1 MPQNQQQK
9 NRKSNVKSTNKNSSV
24 ENEKSKHDK
33 QYRRSKSDDGS
44 SDYSED
50 ENSDTSSIISRDSLK
65 KTIKNGLEEFDK
77 VEYAKLLAELF
88 PSTYSVKKA
97 RTLQSHSKSKPIHSS
112 SSDSEEEEEKNPC
125 PRRSARLQKQYQQHQ
140 QQEKNEKECK
150 KKQEKQRK
158 KQGTEKKT
166 SSSAKSEKEDL
177 KNLEPTLDKN
187 GNYNIIINLQEPFDY
202 LSDRYDDDNSAM
214 NDSVFDDE
222 SISSD
227 QEESSGSDET
237 YRESESND
245 SNSEEEGRFSTESS
259 DDEDNKYSR
268 HDDDDD
274 GDDDGDDDSDDG
286 GDDDGDDEGDDG
298 DDDDSNQED
307 VVTTRGFRN
316 KSSSSSSSSILE
328 KANDVNFTV
337 NGKSILSEAKDDG
350 KNDKKSEKKNKI
362 YGKKSS
368 DTHHYHEKEDE
379 DELGSE
385 DEATIQTIKQQMQS
399 ILEVDKNNKIARKT
413 LQQMIE
419 KEEKIKRLRKKK
431 SIKQIRSNTRKF
443 GRLLQKKNSANDLKY
458 FKKYLTHEQ
467 QADVLKELTEL
478 NKIMLVDKP
487 YRLTLLESKIPQ
499 QYKAIALKRI
509 QNLRYMDT
517 CSGEYFKVKNWV
529 DTFMTIPFGVNRTL
543 PITMDVGVEQCHTF
557 METAK
562 DILDSAVYGLND
574 AKMQI
579 MQMVG
584 QWISNPS
591 ALGSAIAI
599 KGPPGTGKTT
609 LVKEGISKILGRDF
623 AFIALG
629 GATDSSFLEGHSYT
643 YEGSMWGKI
652 VEILIRCKSMNPVI
666 FFDELDKLSD
676 TPKGEEITGILTH
689 LTDTSQNSQFHDKY
703 FSEIAFDLSKCLFIF
718 SYNDES
724 KVNPILLDRMYRI
737 HTNGY
742 GKKDKT
748 HIAQKYL
755 IPKIQSEVAFKPE
768 QIIIPDETIEYIVEH
783 HTNKEDGVRNLK
795 RCLEIIFTKLNLYRL
810 MKPGSKLFDKDS
822 SSIEVSFPFTVT
834 SNIVDMMIKKAETN
848 CPPMFMYT

>member
-1 MPQNQQQK
+1 MPH
-9 NRKSNVKSTNKNSSV
+9 NKNQKKNKMSV
-24 ENEKSKHDK
+24 ESLNEKPNL
-33 QYRRSKSDDGS
+33 QYRRSKNDDGS
-44 SDYSED
+44 GDDGDGDDKYDEHSD
-50 ENSDTSSIISRDSLK
+50 SSSTVSQGKIKVQQGSSK
-65 KTIKNGLEEFDK
+65 KQHKTDEFDK
-77 VEYAKLLAELF
+77 IEYAKLLAELF
-88 PSTYSVKKA
+88 PSKYSVNKA
-97 RTLQSHSKSKPIHSS
+97 QKLETQSRNMKQQFVDSPSS
-112 SSDSEEEEEKNPC
+112 YEKEENEKQQQC
-125 PRRSARLQKQYQQHQ
+125 PRRSARLQKLSNETKKKEK
-140 QQEKNEKECK
+140 QQENFDEVSYDEKHVMRKRSKDVNVKDNKSKNFKYNENDE
-150 KKQEKQRK
+150 
-158 KQGTEKKT
+158 T
-166 SSSAKSEKEDL
+166 SVL
-177 KNLEPTLDKN
+177 KN
-187 GNYNIIINLQEPFDY
+187 GNYNIVINLQDPQFDY
-202 LSDRYDDDNSAM
+202 LSDRYGDEDDSAM
-214 NDSVFDDE
+214 NDSVFDDNSVSSSE
-222 SISSD
+222 GDSSD
-227 QEESSGSDET
+227 TISDSCDSDDDDSSDDT
-237 YRESESND
+237 YRES
-245 SNSEEEGRFSTESS
+245 
-259 DDEDNKYSR
+259 
-268 HDDDDD
+268 
-274 GDDDGDDDSDDG
+274 DDDSRSESDHYEE
-286 GDDDGDDEGDDG
+286 DEQVTT
-298 DDDDSNQED
+298 SRED
-307 VVTTRGFRN
+307 VQKEEN
-316 KSSSSSSSSILE
+316 IH
-328 KANDVNFTV
+328 FTV
-337 NGKSILSEAKDDG
+337 NGKSIGSEEK
-350 KNDKKSEKKNKI
+350 EKKVNKI
-362 YGKKSS
+362 KNNGKKCH
-368 DTHHYHEKEDE
+368 DAQEED

-385 DEATIQTIKQQMQS
+385 DEATIQTIKKQMEA
-399 ILEVDKNNKIARKT
+399 ILESDKNNKIAKKT
-413 LQQMIE
+413 LEQMIE

-458 FKKYLTHEQ
+458 FKKYLTHEKQ
-467 QADVLKELTEL
+467 TEVLKELSEL

-499 QYKAIALKRI
+499 QYKAFALKRI

-517 CSGEYFKVKNWV
+517 CSGEYYKVKNWV
-529 DTFMTIPFGVNRTL
+529 DTFMTIPFGVNKTL

-557 METAK
+557 MEAAK

-643 YEGSMWGKI
+643 YEGSTWGKI

-822 SSIEVSFPFTVT
+822 TSIEVVFPFTVT
-834 SNIVDMMIKKAETN
+834 SSVVDMMIKKAETN
-848 CPPMFMYT
+848 TPPMFMYT

>member
-9 NRKSNVKSTNKNSSV
+9 NRKSTGSL
-24 ENEKSKHDK
+24 NEKPSL
-33 QYRRSKSDDGS
+33 QYRRSKNDDGS
-44 SDYSED
+44 SDDGEF
-50 ENSDTSSIISRDSLK
+50 SDTSSTLSHGDSK
-65 KTIKNGLEEFDK
+65 KKIKMEEFDK

-88 PSTYSVKKA
+88 PSKYAVNKA
-97 RTLQSHSKSKPIHSS
+97 KILQTQPQPHTRKTKQQLTDSS
-112 SSDSEEEEEKNPC
+112 SEEEGVSEENHKQY
-125 PRRSARLQKQYQQHQ
+125 PRRSARLQKLSSNRNQ
-140 QQEKNEKECK
+140 
-150 KKQEKQRK
+150 KQEKKEKCDNTVVK
-158 KQGTEKKT
+158 KSTKTGKKEEQFYQ
-166 SSSAKSEKEDL
+166 SKKPKYNEDDDEAKSL
-177 KNLEPTLDKN
+177 IDKN
-187 GNYNIIINLQEPFDY
+187 GNYNIVINLQEPQFDY
-202 LSDRYDDDNSAM
+202 LSDHYDDDGDSAFD
-214 NDSVFDDE
+214 DSVFDDE

-227 QEESSGSDET
+227 QEDSSC
-237 YRESESND
+237 
-245 SNSEEEGRFSTESS
+245 SS
-259 DDEDNKYSR
+259 
-268 HDDDDD
+268 
-274 GDDDGDDDSDDG
+274 DDDSDDTYRES
-286 GDDDGDDEGDDG
+286 DDEHASGSESEYS
-298 DDDDSNQED
+298 DDDDDDAEEQEE
-307 VVTTRGFRN
+307 VTTRGSR
-316 KSSSSSSSSILE
+316 KSSAEDKADSIQ
-328 KANDVNFTV
+328 FTV
-337 NGKSILSEAKDDG
+337 NGKSIFGQEKEKDKNKVF
-350 KNDKKSEKKNKI
+350 KNDGRKKH
-362 YGKKSS
+362 
-368 DTHHYHEKEDE
+368 DTSHNEDE

-385 DEATIQTIKQQMQS
+385 DEATIQTIKQQMQA
-399 ILEVDKNNKIARKT
+399 ILELDKNNKIARKT
-413 LQQMIE
+413 LEQMIE

-431 SIKQIRSNTRKF
+431 SVKQVRSNTRKF

-467 QADVLKELTEL
+467 QTEVLKELSQL

-529 DTFMTIPFGVNRTL
+529 DTFMTIPFGVHKTL

-557 METAK
+557 MEAAK

-643 YEGSMWGKI
+643 YEGSTWGKI

-822 SSIEVSFPFTVT
+822 SSIEVAFPFTVT
-834 SNIVDMMIKKAETN
+834 SSVVDMMIKKAETN
-848 CPPMFMYT
+848 SPPMFMYT

>member
-1 MPQNQQQK
+1 MPQNQQPQK
-9 NRKSNVKSTNKNSSV
+9 NIKSTGTSSSKKAT
-24 ENEKSKHDK
+24 NEKATNEKATNEK
-33 QYRRSKSDDGS
+33 PNLQYRRSINDDDGD
-44 SDYSED
+44 SDVSED
-50 ENSDTSSIISRDSLK
+50 GSDV
-65 KTIKNGLEEFDK
+65 EEFDK

-88 PSTYSVKKA
+88 PSRYSATKA
-97 RTLQSHSKSKPIHSS
+97 KTLQQNESRRNKKIVDSS
-112 SSDSEEEEEKNPC
+112 SSSEEEEQYL
-125 PRRSARLQKQYQQHQ
+125 RRSARLQKQQQKPEKQERKERKEKQSVEKKDAITKYAKEEFHQ
-140 QQEKNEKECK
+140 I
-150 KKQEKQRK
+150 KKQKYNEEEQ
-158 KQGTEKKT
+158 
-166 SSSAKSEKEDL
+166 
-177 KNLEPTLDKN
+177 P
-187 GNYNIIINLQEPFDY
+187 GNYNIIINLQEPLDR
-202 LSDRYDDDNSAM
+202 LSDQYDDDDDSAM

-227 QEESSGSDET
+227 QGESSGSDET
-237 YRESESND
+237 YR
-245 SNSEEEGRFSTESS
+245 G
-259 DDEDNKYSR
+259 
-268 HDDDDD
+268 
-274 GDDDGDDDSDDG
+274 GDDDSEGSGSVTESSYSG
-286 GDDDGDDEGDDG
+286 GEDE
-298 DDDDSNQED
+298 EEEEE
-307 VVTTRGFRN
+307 VTTLGFRKN
-316 KSSSSSSSSILE
+316 SSSSSNAQVGE
-328 KANDVNFTV
+328 KADNISFTV
-337 NGKSILSEAKDDG
+337 NGTSIFNKDKAGEEKDKGGVVNYKGKSE
-350 KNDKKSEKKNKI
+350 DKKH
-362 YGKKSS
+362 
-368 DTHHYHEKEDE
+368 DTTTRDDAED
-379 DELGSE
+379 DLGSE
-385 DEATIQTIKQQMQS
+385 DEATIQTIKAQMET
-399 ILEVDKNNKIARKT
+399 ILAKDKHNKIARKT
-413 LQQMIE
+413 LDQMIE
-419 KEEKIKRLRKKK
+419 REEKIKTLRKKK
-431 SIKQIRSNTRKF
+431 SVKQMRSNTRKF

-467 QADVLKELTEL
+467 QAEVLKELGEL

-529 DTFMTIPFGVNRTL
+529 DTFMTIPFGVHKML
-543 PITMDVGVEQCHTF
+543 PITMDVGVEQCHNF
-557 METAK
+557 MEVAK
-562 DILDSAVYGLND
+562 DVLDSAVYGLND

-643 YEGSMWGKI
+643 YEGSTWGKI
-652 VEILIRCKSMNPVI
+652 VDILIRCKSMNPVI

-689 LTDTSQNSQFHDKY
+689 LTDTSQNNQFHDKY

-742 GKKDKT
+742 AKKDKT

-822 SSIEVSFPFTVT
+822 SSIEVAFPFTVT
-834 SNIVDMMIKKAETN
+834 SSIVDIMIKKAETYS
-848 CPPMFMYT
+848 PPMFMYT

>member
-1 MPQNQQQK
+1 MSQNQQQK
-9 NRKSNVKSTNKNSSV
+9 NRKLTVSSSAKKAT
-24 ENEKSKHDK
+24 NEKATNEKPNL
-33 QYRRSKSDDGS
+33 QYRRSRNDDGN
-44 SDYSED
+44 SDGSED
-50 ENSDTSSIISRDSLK
+50 GSDV
-65 KTIKNGLEEFDK
+65 EEFDK
-77 VEYAKLLAELF
+77 AEYAKLLAELF
-88 PSTYSVKKA
+88 PSKYSSAKA
-97 RTLQSHSKSKPIHSS
+97 RTLQQNESRKNKKMIDSS
-112 SSDSEEEEEKNPC
+112 SSEQEEEDEEEEKKQY
-125 PRRSARLQKQYQQHQ
+125 PRRSARLQKQQPKLERQENKSVEKKDAGTKKDIFHQ
-140 QQEKNEKECK
+140 I
-150 KKQEKQRK
+150 KKQKYN
-158 KQGTEKKT
+158 
-166 SSSAKSEKEDL
+166 EDGEEEQSG
-177 KNLEPTLDKN
+177 K
-187 GNYNIIINLQEPFDY
+187 YNIVINLQEPQFDY
-202 LSDRYDDDNSAM
+202 FSDRYDDNDDSAM

-227 QEESSGSDET
+227 QGDSSGSDET
-237 YRESESND
+237 YRES
-245 SNSEEEGRFSTESS
+245 
-259 DDEDNKYSR
+259 
-268 HDDDDD
+268 DDDDESE
-274 GDDDGDDDSDDG
+274 GTEHSYE
-286 GDDDGDDEGDDG
+286 DDE
-298 DDDDSNQED
+298 EEEE
-307 VVTTRGFRN
+307 VITRGFRN
-316 KSSSSSSSSILE
+316 SSSSSNAQMEE
-328 KANDVNFTV
+328 KTDTDNISFTI
-337 NGKSILSEAKDDG
+337 NGKSIFGSKDGEGKDKDDDNVNYKG
-350 KNDKKSEKKNKI
+350 KKDDKKDDKKDAGRN
-362 YGKKSS
+362 
-368 DTHHYHEKEDE
+368 DEEDE
-379 DELGSE
+379 DEFGSE
-385 DEATIQTIKQQMQS
+385 DEATIQTIKAQMQA
-399 ILEVDKNNKIARKT
+399 ILATDKNNKIARKT
-413 LQQMIE
+413 LEQMIE
-419 KEEKIKRLRKKK
+419 KEEKIKMLRKKK
-431 SIKQIRSNTRKF
+431 SVKQMRSNTRKF

-467 QADVLKELTEL
+467 QAEVLKELSEL

-499 QYKAIALKRI
+499 HYKAIALKRI

-529 DTFMTIPFGVNRTL
+529 DTFMTIPFGVHKTL

-557 METAK
+557 MEVAK
-562 DILDSAVYGLND
+562 DVLDSAVYGLND

-643 YEGSMWGKI
+643 YEGSTWGKI

-666 FFDELDKLSD
+666 FFDELDKLSE

-822 SSIEVSFPFTVT
+822 SSIEVAFPFTVT
-834 SNIVDMMIKKAETN
+834 SSVVDMMIKKAETN
-848 CPPMFMYT
+848 SPPMFMYT

>member
-1 MPQNQQQK
+1 MSQQNHKK
-9 NRKSNVKSTNKNSSV
+9 NIKLNVTSKKKAS
-24 ENEKSKHDK
+24 NEKPNLE
-33 QYRRSKSDDGS
+33 YRRSRNDDG
-44 SDYSED
+44 
-50 ENSDTSSIISRDSLK
+50 NSDVGDEDSDV
-65 KTIKNGLEEFDK
+65 EEFDK

-88 PSTYSVKKA
+88 PSKYSATKA
-97 RTLQSHSKSKPIHSS
+97 KTLQESKSKKQIIDSS
-112 SSDSEEEEEKNPC
+112 SSEEEEEGEEEEKHH
-125 PRRSARLQKQYQQHQ
+125 PRRSERLQKRQQ
-140 QQEKNEKECK
+140 KE
-150 KKQEKQRK
+150 KKQEKQEKRSVEKEELFHQVK
-158 KQGTEKKT
+158 KQKYNEDGELK
-166 SSSAKSEKEDL
+166 KEDQ
-177 KNLEPTLDKN
+177 N
-187 GNYNIIINLQEPFDY
+187 GNYNIVINLQEPKLDY
-202 LSDRYDDDNSAM
+202 LSDQYDDDNSEM

-227 QEESSGSDET
+227 QGESNDSDET
-237 YRESESND
+237 YTEDD
-245 SNSEEEGRFSTESS
+245 SDSEESGSETGESIC
-259 DDEDNKYSR
+259 DHYE
-268 HDDDDD
+268 
-274 GDDDGDDDSDDG
+274 DDDSALGSVAAASAADNINFTINGQSIFGKEKIDKEKIGKEKIDKEKIENRVISKSKNDG
-286 GDDDGDDEGDDG
+286 KKQYDKKHDTSRVDHDHGYDDDE
-298 DDDDSNQED
+298 
-307 VVTTRGFRN
+307 F
-316 KSSSSSSSSILE
+316 
-328 KANDVNFTV
+328 
-337 NGKSILSEAKDDG
+337 
-350 KNDKKSEKKNKI
+350 
-362 YGKKSS
+362 
-368 DTHHYHEKEDE
+368 
-379 DELGSE
+379 GSE
-385 DEATIQTIKQQMQS
+385 DEATIRTIKAQMEA
-399 ILEVDKNNKIARKT
+399 ILVTDKNNKIARKT
-413 LQQMIE
+413 LEQMIA
-419 KEEKIKRLRKKK
+419 KEEKIKMLRKKK
-431 SIKQIRSNTRKF
+431 SVKQMRSNTRKF

-467 QADVLKELTEL
+467 QANVLKELSEL

-529 DTFMTIPFGVNRTL
+529 DTFMTIPFGVHRTL

-557 METAK
+557 MEAAK
-562 DILDSAVYGLND
+562 DTLDSAVYGLND

-643 YEGSMWGKI
+643 YEGSTWGKI
-652 VEILIRCKSMNPVI
+652 VDIMIRCKSMNPVI
-666 FFDELDKLSD
+666 FFDELDKLSE
-676 TPKGEEITGILTH
+676 TPKGEEIAGILTH

-810 MKPGSKLFDKDS
+810 MKPGSKLFDKNS
-822 SSIEVSFPFTVT
+822 SSIEVAFPFTVT
-834 SNIVDMMIKKAETN
+834 SSVVDMMIKKAETN
-848 CPPMFMYT
+848 STPMFMYT

>member
-1 MPQNQQQK
+1 MPQNQQPQK
-9 NRKSNVKSTNKNSSV
+9 NMKSTGTSSSKKATNKKV
-24 ENEKSKHDK
+24 TNEKPNL
-33 QYRRSKSDDGS
+33 QYRRSRNDDG
-44 SDYSED
+44 
-50 ENSDTSSIISRDSLK
+50 NSDVSQEDGSDM
-65 KTIKNGLEEFDK
+65 EEFDK
-77 VEYAKLLAELF
+77 VEYAKLLADLF
-88 PSTYSVKKA
+88 PSKYSVNKA
-97 RTLQSHSKSKPIHSS
+97 KTLQQNESKINKKIVDSS
-112 SSDSEEEEEKNPC
+112 SSSEEEEEEERY
-125 PRRSARLQKQYQQHQ
+125 PRRSARLQKQHQ
-140 QQEKNEKECK
+140 QKPERKERQER
-150 KKQEKQRK
+150 QEKQSD
-158 KQGTEKKT
+158 EKKDAIT
-166 SSSAKSEKEDL
+166 KRAKEE
-177 KNLEPTLDKN
+177 EQP
-187 GNYNIIINLQEPFDY
+187 GNYNIVINLQEPFDN
-202 LSDRYDDDNSAM
+202 LSDQYDDDDSAL

-227 QEESSGSDET
+227 QGESSGSDET
-237 YRESESND
+237 YRDGDD
-245 SNSEEEGRFSTESS
+245 S
-259 DDEDNKYSR
+259 
-268 HDDDDD
+268 DDDDD
-274 GDDDGDDDSDDG
+274 DSEG
-286 GDDDGDDEGDDG
+286 TFEDE
-298 DDDDSNQED
+298 EEEEEEEEEE
-307 VVTTRGFRN
+307 VTTRGFRKN
-316 KSSSSSSSSILE
+316 SISSSSNTPAASADIVE
-328 KANDVNFTV
+328 KADNISFTI
-337 NGKSILSEAKDDG
+337 NGKSIFSKDKNGEERDK
-350 KNDKKSEKKNKI
+350 KNDKKDDKKNDN
-362 YGKKSS
+362 GR
-368 DTHHYHEKEDE
+368 DDEDE
-379 DELGSE
+379 DEDEFGSE
-385 DEATIQTIKQQMQS
+385 DEATIQTIKAQMEA
-399 ILEVDKNNKIARKT
+399 ILATDKNNKIARKT
-413 LQQMIE
+413 LDQMIE
-419 KEEKIKRLRKKK
+419 REEKIKRLRKKK
-431 SIKQIRSNTRKF
+431 SVKQMRSNTRKF

-458 FKKYLTHEQ
+458 FKKYLSHEQ
-467 QADVLKELTEL
+467 QAEVLKELGEL

-529 DTFMTIPFGVNRTL
+529 DTFMTIPFGVHKTL

-557 METAK
+557 MEVAK
-562 DILDSAVYGLND
+562 DVLDSAVYGLND

-643 YEGSMWGKI
+643 YEGSTWGKI

-703 FSEIAFDLSKCLFIF
+703 FSEIPFDLSKCLFIF

-742 GKKDKT
+742 AKKDKT

-755 IPKIQSEVAFKPE
+755 IPKIQSEVAFKPD

-822 SSIEVSFPFTVT
+822 SSIEVAFPFTVT
-834 SNIVDMMIKKAETN
+834 SSVVDMMIKKAETYS
-848 CPPMFMYT
+848 PPMFMYT

>member
-9 NRKSNVKSTNKNSSV
+9 NRKSIVTSSSKKAS
-24 ENEKSKHDK
+24 NEKPNL
-33 QYRRSKSDDGS
+33 QYRRSRNDDGNSDDSDDGS
-44 SDYSED
+44 DV
-50 ENSDTSSIISRDSLK
+50 
-65 KTIKNGLEEFDK
+65 EEFDK
-77 VEYAKLLAELF
+77 VEYANLLAELF
-88 PSTYSVKKA
+88 PSKYSATKA
-97 RTLQSHSKSKPIHSS
+97 KTLQQSKSKKNKQIVDSS
-112 SSDSEEEEEKNPC
+112 SEDEEEEEEEEEKQY
-125 PRRSARLQKQYQQHQ
+125 PRRSARLKKRQQKP
-140 QQEKNEKECK
+140 ERKE
-150 KKQEKQRK
+150 
-158 KQGTEKKT
+158 
-166 SSSAKSEKEDL
+166 KSEKKEKQSVEKKDVVAKGTKEEIFHQIKKQKHNEEDGEEEQSG
-177 KNLEPTLDKN
+177 K
-187 GNYNIIINLQEPFDY
+187 YNIVINLQEPQFDY
-202 LSDRYDDDNSAM
+202 FSDRYDDDDDSEM
-214 NDSVFDDE
+214 DDSVFDDE

-227 QEESSGSDET
+227 QGESSGSDET
-237 YRESESND
+237 YR
-245 SNSEEEGRFSTESS
+245 
-259 DDEDNKYSR
+259 
-268 HDDDDD
+268 
-274 GDDDGDDDSDDG
+274 
-286 GDDDGDDEGDDG
+286 
-298 DDDDSNQED
+298 DDDDSEGTEHSYENEEGD
-307 VVTTRGFRN
+307 EEEEEVTTRGFRKN
-316 KSSSSSSSSILE
+316 SSSSSNAQVEE
-328 KANDVNFTV
+328 KTDNISFTI
-337 NGKSILSEAKDDG
+337 NGKSIFGGKDEEKDKHGDVNYKSKKHDKKDDVEG
-350 KNDKKSEKKNKI
+350 D
-362 YGKKSS
+362 
-368 DTHHYHEKEDE
+368 DDE
-379 DELGSE
+379 FGSE
-385 DEATIQTIKQQMQS
+385 DEATIQTIKAQMQA
-399 ILEVDKNNKIARKT
+399 ILAKDKNNKIARKT
-413 LQQMIE
+413 LEQMIE
-419 KEEKIKRLRKKK
+419 KEEKIKMLRKKK
-431 SIKQIRSNTRKF
+431 SVKQIRSNTRKF
-443 GRLLQKKNSANDLKY
+443 GRLLRKKNSANDLKY

-467 QADVLKELTEL
+467 QADVLKELGEL

-499 QYKAIALKRI
+499 HYKAIALKRI

-529 DTFMTIPFGVNRTL
+529 DTFMTIPFGVHKTL
-543 PITMDVGVEQCHTF
+543 PITMDVGVEECHTF
-557 METAK
+557 MEVAK
-562 DILDSAVYGLND
+562 DVLDSAVYGLND

-643 YEGSMWGKI
+643 YEGSTWGKI

-666 FFDELDKLSD
+666 FFDELDKLSE

-742 GKKDKT
+742 AKKDKT

-768 QIIIPDETIEYIVEH
+768 QIIIPDETVEYIVEH

-822 SSIEVSFPFTVT
+822 SSIDVTFPFTVT
-834 SNIVDMMIKKAETN
+834 SSVVDKMIKKADTN
-848 CPPMFMYT
+848 SAPMFMYT

>member
-1 MPQNQQQK
+1 MPQNQHKK
-9 NRKSNVKSTNKNSSV
+9 NLKLNVTSSSKNAS
-24 ENEKSKHDK
+24 NEKPNL
-33 QYRRSKSDDGS
+33 QYRRSRNDDGS
-44 SDYSED
+44 SDVGDED
-50 ENSDTSSIISRDSLK
+50 SDV
-65 KTIKNGLEEFDK
+65 EEFDK

-88 PSTYSVKKA
+88 PSKYSATKA
-97 RTLQSHSKSKPIHSS
+97 KTLQQQSKSKKNKQIVDSS
-112 SSDSEEEEEKNPC
+112 SSSEEEEEEKQH
-125 PRRSARLQKQYQQHQ
+125 PRRSERLQKQQHT
-140 QQEKNEKECK
+140 EKR
-150 KKQEKQRK
+150 QEKQSVEKEELFHQIK
-158 KQGTEKKT
+158 KQKYNEDGEL
-166 SSSAKSEKEDL
+166 KEDQ
-177 KNLEPTLDKN
+177 N
-187 GNYNIIINLQEPFDY
+187 GNYNIVINLQEPKFDY
-202 LSDRYDDDNSAM
+202 LTDQYDDEDDSAM

-237 YRESESND
+237 YTEEDCDSEGSESGTD
-245 SNSEEEGRFSTESS
+245 ESICH
-259 DDEDNKYSR
+259 DDE
-268 HDDDDD
+268 
-274 GDDDGDDDSDDG
+274 
-286 GDDDGDDEGDDG
+286 
-298 DDDDSNQED
+298 DDDDS
-307 VVTTRGFRN
+307 VGSAVAAAAT
-316 KSSSSSSSSILE
+316 SE
-328 KANDVNFTV
+328 KVADNINFKI
-337 NGKSILSEAKDDG
+337 NGKSIFGKEKIDKEKIDKEKIDNRVISKSKNDG
-350 KNDKKSEKKNKI
+350 KKQHDKKHDA
-362 YGKKSS
+362 GRV
-368 DTHHYHEKEDE
+368 DHGDDDE
-379 DELGSE
+379 FGSE
-385 DEATIQTIKQQMQS
+385 DEATIQTIKEQMEA
-399 ILEVDKNNKIARKT
+399 ILATDKKNKIARKT
-413 LQQMIE
+413 LEQMIE
-419 KEEKIKRLRKKK
+419 KQEKIKTLRKKK
-431 SIKQIRSNTRKF
+431 SVKEMRSNTRKF

-458 FKKYLTHEQ
+458 FKKYLTPHEQ
-467 QADVLKELTEL
+467 ANVLKELSEL

-499 QYKAIALKRI
+499 QYKANALKRI

-529 DTFMTIPFGVNRTL
+529 DTFMTIPFGVHRTL

-557 METAK
+557 MEAAK
-562 DILDSAVYGLND
+562 DTLDSAVYGLND

-643 YEGSMWGKI
+643 YEGSTWGKI
-652 VEILIRCKSMNPVI
+652 VDIMIRCKSMNPVI
-666 FFDELDKLSD
+666 FFDELDKLSE

-822 SSIEVSFPFTVT
+822 SSIEVTFPFTVT
-834 SNIVDMMIKKAETN
+834 SSVVDKMIKKAETN
-848 CPPMFMYT
+848 SSTPMFMYT

>member
-1 MPQNQQQK
+1 MPHNQQPQK
-9 NRKSNVKSTNKNSSV
+9 NIKSTGTSSSKKAT
-24 ENEKSKHDK
+24 NEKATNEKATNEK
-33 QYRRSKSDDGS
+33 ANLQYRRSRNDDG
-44 SDYSED
+44 
-50 ENSDTSSIISRDSLK
+50 NSDSDVTQEDVSDV
-65 KTIKNGLEEFDK
+65 EEFDK
-77 VEYAKLLAELF
+77 AEYAKLLAELF
-88 PSTYSVKKA
+88 PSKYSVNKA
-97 RTLQSHSKSKPIHSS
+97 KTLQQHESRRNKKIVDSS
-112 SSDSEEEEEKNPC
+112 SSSEEEEEEEEEQH
-125 PRRSARLQKQYQQHQ
+125 PRRSARLQKQQQKPER
-140 QQEKNEKECK
+140 QERKERK
-150 KKQEKQRK
+150 ERKEKQEKQSVEKKDATTKRAKEEFHQSK
-158 KQGTEKKT
+158 KQKYNE
-166 SSSAKSEKEDL
+166 EEQ
-177 KNLEPTLDKN
+177 P
-187 GNYNIIINLQEPFDY
+187 GNYNIVINLQEPFDN
-202 LSDRYDDDNSAM
+202 LSDQYDDDDSAM
-214 NDSVFDDE
+214 NDSVFDDK

-227 QEESSGSDET
+227 QGESSGSDET
-237 YRESESND
+237 YR
-245 SNSEEEGRFSTESS
+245 G
-259 DDEDNKYSR
+259 
-268 HDDDDD
+268 
-274 GDDDGDDDSDDG
+274 GDDDS
-286 GDDDGDDEGDDG
+286 EGSG
-298 DDDDSNQED
+298 SVTESSYEEEQEEEQEQEE
-307 VVTTRGFRN
+307 VTTRGFRKN
-316 KSSSSSSSSILE
+316 SVSSSSNTPADIVE
-328 KANDVNFTV
+328 KSDNFSFTI
-337 NGKSILSEAKDDG
+337 NGKSIFSKDKDGEEKEKKNYGKKGG
-350 KNDKKSEKKNKI
+350 KND
-362 YGKKSS
+362 GKKD
-368 DTHHYHEKEDE
+368 DTGRDHEDE
-379 DELGSE
+379 DEDEFGSE
-385 DEATIQTIKQQMQS
+385 DEATIQTIKAQMEA
-399 ILEVDKNNKIARKT
+399 ILATDKNNKIARKT
-413 LQQMIE
+413 LEQMIE
-419 KEEKIKRLRKKK
+419 KEEKIKQLRKKK
-431 SIKQIRSNTRKF
+431 SVKQMRSNTRKF

-458 FKKYLTHEQ
+458 FKKYLSHEQ
-467 QADVLKELTEL
+467 QADVLKELGEL

-517 CSGEYFKVKNWV
+517 SSGEYFKVKNWV
-529 DTFMTIPFGVNRTL
+529 DTFMTIPFGVHKTL

-557 METAK
+557 MEVAK
-562 DILDSAVYGLND
+562 DVLDSAVYGLND

-643 YEGSMWGKI
+643 YEGSTWGKI

-666 FFDELDKLSD
+666 FFDELDKLSE

-742 GKKDKT
+742 AKKDKT

-822 SSIEVSFPFTVT
+822 SSIEVAFPFTVT
-834 SNIVDMMIKKAETN
+834 SSVVDKMIKKAETN
-848 CPPMFMYT
+848 SAPMFMYT

>member
-1 MPQNQQQK
+1 MSQQNHKK
-9 NRKSNVKSTNKNSSV
+9 NIKLNVTSKKAS
-24 ENEKSKHDK
+24 NEKPNL
-33 QYRRSKSDDGS
+33 QYRRSRNDDG
-44 SDYSED
+44 
-50 ENSDTSSIISRDSLK
+50 NSDVGDEDSDV
-65 KTIKNGLEEFDK
+65 EEFDK

-88 PSTYSVKKA
+88 PSKYSATKA
-97 RTLQSHSKSKPIHSS
+97 KTLQQESKSKKQIIDSPS
-112 SSDSEEEEEKNPC
+112 SEEEEEEEEKQH
-125 PRRSARLQKQYQQHQ
+125 PRRSERLQKRQQ
-140 QQEKNEKECK
+140 KE
-150 KKQEKQRK
+150 KKQEKQEKQNVEKEELFHQVK
-158 KQGTEKKT
+158 KQKYNEDGELK
-166 SSSAKSEKEDL
+166 KEDQ
-177 KNLEPTLDKN
+177 N
-187 GNYNIIINLQEPFDY
+187 GNYNIVINLQEPKFDY
-202 LSDRYDDDNSAM
+202 LSDQYDDDNSEM

-227 QEESSGSDET
+227 QG
-237 YRESESND
+237 ESND
-245 SNSEEEGRFSTESS
+245 SDDTYTEDDSDSEESGSETGESIC
-259 DDEDNKYSR
+259 DDYEDDDSALGGVAAASAADNINFTINGQSIFGKEKIDKEKIDKEKIENRVISKSKNDGKKQHDKKHDTSR
-268 HDDDDD
+268 VDDDD
-274 GDDDGDDDSDDG
+274 
-286 GDDDGDDEGDDG
+286 E
-298 DDDDSNQED
+298 
-307 VVTTRGFRN
+307 F
-316 KSSSSSSSSILE
+316 
-328 KANDVNFTV
+328 
-337 NGKSILSEAKDDG
+337 
-350 KNDKKSEKKNKI
+350 
-362 YGKKSS
+362 
-368 DTHHYHEKEDE
+368 
-379 DELGSE
+379 GSE
-385 DEATIQTIKQQMQS
+385 DEATIRTIKAQMEA
-399 ILEVDKNNKIARKT
+399 ILVTDKNNKIARKT
-413 LQQMIE
+413 LEQMIA
-419 KEEKIKRLRKKK
+419 KEEKIKMLRKKK
-431 SIKQIRSNTRKF
+431 SVKQMRSNTRKF

-467 QADVLKELTEL
+467 QADVLKELSEL

-529 DTFMTIPFGVNRTL
+529 DTFMTIPFGVHRTL

-557 METAK
+557 MEAAK
-562 DILDSAVYGLND
+562 DTLDSAVYGLND

-643 YEGSMWGKI
+643 YEGSTWGKI
-652 VEILIRCKSMNPVI
+652 VDIMIRCKSMNPVI
-666 FFDELDKLSD
+666 FFDELDKLSE
-676 TPKGEEITGILTH
+676 TPKGEEIAGILTH

-810 MKPGSKLFDKDS
+810 MKPGSKLFDKNS
-822 SSIEVSFPFTVT
+822 SSIEVTFPFTVT
-834 SNIVDMMIKKAETN
+834 SNVVDIMIKKAETN
-848 CPPMFMYT
+848 SPPMFMYT

>member
-1 MPQNQQQK
+1 MPK
-9 NRKSNVKSTNKNSSV
+9 NIKKSSSSSSKKAS
-24 ENEKSKHDK
+24 NEKPNL
-33 QYRRSKSDDGS
+33 QYRRSRNDDGNDNGS
-44 SDYSED
+44 SG
-50 ENSDTSSIISRDSLK
+50 SDVGD
-65 KTIKNGLEEFDK
+65 NDVEEFDK
-77 VEYAKLLAELF
+77 VKYAKLLAELF
-88 PSTYSVKKA
+88 PSKYSVNKA
-97 RTLQSHSKSKPIHSS
+97 KTMQNAKIKHIKQIV
-112 SSDSEEEEEKNPC
+112 DSEEEEQEGEEEEEEQEEEEQEEEKQSNRA
-125 PRRSARLQKQYQQHQ
+125 PRRSARLQKQQ
-140 QQEKNEKECK
+140 QQQDHDDHVPKCVSKKESKESKESKENIFYQSKKRKISHHDDDGEMEK
-150 KKQEKQRK
+150 KKMA
-158 KQGTEKKT
+158 
-166 SSSAKSEKEDL
+166 SSAIGAA
-177 KNLEPTLDKN
+177 DKN
-187 GNYNIIINLQEPFDY
+187 GNYNIVINLQDPFDY
-202 LSDRYDDDNSAM
+202 LSDQYDDDDSEM
-214 NDSVFDDE
+214 NDSVFDDA

-227 QEESSGSDET
+227 QEESSDDDDARSDG
-237 YRESESND
+237 D
-245 SNSEEEGRFSTESS
+245 S
-259 DDEDNKYSR
+259 
-268 HDDDDD
+268 DDDDD
-274 GDDDGDDDSDDG
+274 SEESYDTDRSGSSFNH
-286 GDDDGDDEGDDG
+286 DDE
-298 DDDDSNQED
+298 QI
-307 VVTTRGFRN
+307 TTRGFR
-316 KSSSSSSSSILE
+316 KDAHVPSSSYPSSIPVASSAAT
-328 KANDVNFTV
+328 KDNINFTV
-337 NGKSILSEAKDDG
+337 NGKSIFEKEKENG
-350 KNDKKSEKKNKI
+350 KTKIKNKSHDDKR
-362 YGKKSS
+362 GDTSS
-368 DTHHYHEKEDE
+368 RVIEDRDDE
-379 DELGSE
+379 DEEFGSE
-385 DEATIQTIKQQMQS
+385 DEATIQTIKSQMEL
-399 ILEVDKNNKIARKT
+399 ILATDKNNKIARKT
-413 LQQMIE
+413 LDQMIE
-419 KEEKIKRLRKKK
+419 KEEKIRMLRKKK
-431 SIKQIRSNTRKF
+431 SVKQMRSNTRKF
-443 GRLLQKKNSANDLKY
+443 GRLLKKKNSANDLKY

-467 QADVLKELTEL
+467 QADVLKELSNL

-509 QNLRYMDT
+509 QNLRYMDSS
-517 CSGEYFKVKNWV
+517 SGEYFKVKNWV
-529 DTFMTIPFGVNRTL
+529 DTFMTIPFGVHRTL

-557 METAK
+557 MEDAK

-629 GATDSSFLEGHSYT
+629 GATDSSFMEGHSYT
-643 YEGSMWGKI
+643 YEGSTWGKI
-652 VEILIRCKSMNPVI
+652 VDILIRCKSMNPVI
-666 FFDELDKLSD
+666 FFDELDKLSE
-676 TPKGEEITGILTH
+676 TPRGEEIAGILTH

-742 GKKDKT
+742 AKKDKT

-755 IPKIQSEVAFKPE
+755 IPKIRSEVAFKSE

-834 SNIVDMMIKKAETN
+834 NSVVEKMVKKAETN
-848 CPPMFMYT
+848 SPPMFMYT

>member
-1 MPQNQQQK
+1 MPK
-9 NRKSNVKSTNKNSSV
+9 NIKKSSSSSSKNAL
-24 ENEKSKHDK
+24 NEKLNL
-33 QYRRSKSDDGS
+33 QYSRSRNDDGNDDGGS
-44 SDYSED
+44 GSDVGD
-50 ENSDTSSIISRDSLK
+50 NHV
-65 KTIKNGLEEFDK
+65 EEFDK

-88 PSTYSVKKA
+88 PSKYSVNKA
-97 RTLQSHSKSKPIHSS
+97 KTMQNEKNRKNRQVVNSK
-112 SSDSEEEEEKNPC
+112 EEEEQEEEEREQEEEQSNRM
-125 PRRSARLQKQYQQHQ
+125 PRRSARLQKQQ
-140 QQEKNEKECK
+140 QQQQQDHDHVPKSVSKKLKEPK
-150 KKQEKQRK
+150 KEEVFYQSKKQKISHHDDHGE
-158 KQGTEKKT
+158 TEKKKMG
-166 SSSAKSEKEDL
+166 SSAIGAA
-177 KNLEPTLDKN
+177 DKN
-187 GNYNIIINLQEPFDY
+187 GNYNIVINLQEPFEY
-202 LSDRYDDDNSAM
+202 LSDQYDDDDSEM
-214 NDSVFDDE
+214 NDSVFNDA

-227 QEESSGSDET
+227 QEESS
-237 YRESESND
+237 
-245 SNSEEEGRFSTESS
+245 
-259 DDEDNKYSR
+259 
-268 HDDDDD
+268 DDDDTYSD
-274 GDDDGDDDSDDG
+274 GDSDDH
-286 GDDDGDDEGDDG
+286 DDSEESYDTDRSGSSF
-298 DDDDSNQED
+298 DDDDEQI
-307 VVTTRGFRN
+307 TTRGFR
-316 KSSSSSSSSILE
+316 KDVHVVPSSHSSSPSSIPVE
-328 KANDVNFTV
+328 SSAAASDNNINFMV
-337 NGKSILSEAKDDG
+337 NGKSIFDKEKEKENG
-350 KNDKKSEKKNKI
+350 KTKIKNKGKHDKKVDVSGRAIE
-362 YGKKSS
+362 
-368 DTHHYHEKEDE
+368 DHDHEDE
-379 DELGSE
+379 DEEFGSE
-385 DEATIQTIKQQMQS
+385 DEATIQTIKSQMEL
-399 ILEVDKNNKIARKT
+399 ILATDKNNKIARKT
-413 LQQMIE
+413 LDQMIE
-419 KEEKIKRLRKKK
+419 REEKIKMLRKKK
-431 SIKQIRSNTRKF
+431 SVKQMRSNTRKF
-443 GRLLQKKNSANDLKY
+443 GRLLKKKNSANDLKY

-467 QADVLKELTEL
+467 QADVLKELSNL

-509 QNLRYMDT
+509 QNLRYMDS

-529 DTFMTIPFGVNRTL
+529 DTFMTIPFGVHRTL
-543 PITMDVGVEQCHTF
+543 PITMDVGVEECHTF
-557 METAK
+557 MENAK

-584 QWISNPS
+584 QWISNPL

-629 GATDSSFLEGHSYT
+629 GATDSSFMEGHSYT
-643 YEGSMWGKI
+643 YEGSTWGKI
-652 VEILIRCKSMNPVI
+652 VDILIRCKSMNPVI
-666 FFDELDKLSD
+666 FFDELDKLSE
-676 TPKGEEITGILTH
+676 TPRGEEIAGILTH

-822 SSIEVSFPFTVT
+822 TSIEVTFPFTVT
-834 SNIVDMMIKKAETN
+834 NSVVDKMVKKAETN
-848 CPPMFMYT
+848 SPPMFMYT